1 MKYPS
6 DEFDAA
12 LSFVCDGTATEAQS
26 HALVELL
33 RENIVARDA
42 YLFAV
47 ELHARL
53 ASDNTLFF
61 TPATEEAEEAV
72 GAALESEVIPFPA
85 AQAARK
91 TWPVFACAAALMAA
105 ALLAAFY
112 INGARRSG
120 EAFARVLRSAGA
132 EFSDRFE
139 AAEGAPLRGQTL
151 KLAKGS
157 VEFTTARGATVVL
170 EAPAEFRFESAQ
182 RLRLARGKAAAEV
195 PPAAKGFTVITPSG
209 EVIDLGTKFGVDVS
223 TSGSSEV
230 HVFKGE
236 VVASAG
242 AASKKQSLK
251 QDQALALE
259 DGAAAPRALRTAAF
273 IHADELQELA
283 AGLRGGRQARWMDSI
298 RGLKRD
304 PALLAFLDFDTVK
317 DGGFRWAQGR
327 WPGTRAAEFTQPGD
341 FLPVEFSGT
350 TNELTLA
357 AWVRLDQVPHA
368 INSLLHTNDWGQ
380 PGQVHWMVAE
390 DQRMRLAV
398 FDVRCVDQSRN
409 RYPESSRLVTAAT
422 GRWTHLATV
431 YDANR
436 RIARFYIDGEFDNE
450 VPLLATVPA
459 VLGPGRVGNWSRKE
473 RILSGRLDELVMLK
487 RALGDAEIHA
497 LFEAGNPYAAR

>member
-12 LSFVCDGTATEAQS
+12 LSAVCHGTAAEAQS
-26 HALVELL
+26 RALADLL
-33 RENIVARDA
+33 REDSAARDA

-53 ASDNTLFF
+53 ASDNALFF
-61 TPATEEAEEAV
+61 KTGAEDRVDA
-72 GAALESEVIPFPA
+72 IPFPA
-85 AQAARK
+85 TQTAAARK
-91 TWPVFACAAALMAA
+91 AWPILACAAALIAM

-112 INGARRSG
+112 IGGFRRSSG
-120 EAFARVLRSAGA
+120 SFARVLRSAGA
-132 EFSDRFE
+132 EFSGHF
-139 AAEGAPLRGQTL
+139 AATEGATVRDQTL
-151 KLAKGS
+151 TLAKGS
-157 VEFTTARGATVVL
+157 VEFSTARGATVVI

-182 RLRLARGKAAAEV
+182 RLRLARGKAAAEA
-195 PPAAKGFTVITPSG
+195 PPAAKGFTVVTPSG
-209 EVIDLGTKFGVDVS
+209 EVVDLGTKFGVDVS
-223 TSGSSEV
+223 ASGSSEV

-259 DGAAAPRALRTAAF
+259 GGASAPRALRTAAF

-283 AGLRGGRQARWMDSI
+283 AGLRGGRQGRWMESVHE
-298 RGLKRD
+298 LKRD
-304 PALLAFLDFDTVK
+304 PALLAFLDFDAVK
-317 DGGFRWAQGR
+317 DGEFRWAQGR

-341 FLPVEFSGT
+341 FLPVDFSGS

-390 DQRMRLAV
+390 NQRMRLAV
-398 FDVRCVDQSRN
+398 FDVRCVDPSIYM
-409 RYPESSRLVTAAT
+409 YPQSSRLVTAAT

-450 VPLLATVPA
+450 VALLASVPA
-459 VLGPGRVGNWSRKE
+459 VLGPGRVGNWNRKE
-473 RILSGRLDELVMLK
+473 RILSGRMDELVLLK
-487 RALGDAEIHA
+487 RALSDAEIHA
-497 LFEAGNPYAAR
+497 LFEAGNPYAER

>member
-12 LSFVCDGTATEAQS
+12 LAAVCDGTAAEAPS
-26 HALVELL
+26 RALAALL
-33 RENIVARDA
+33 REDPAARDA
-42 YLFAV
+42 YLFAM

-53 ASDNTLFF
+53 ASDNALFF
-61 TPATEEAEEAV
+61 TPGFGEAV
-72 GAALESEVIPFPA
+72 EVIPFPSPA
-85 AQAARK
+85 AARK
-91 TWPVFACAAALMAA
+91 KWALLACAAALLAT
-105 ALLAAFY
+105 ALLGAFY
-112 INGARRSG
+112 ISGRRPA
-120 EAFARVLRSAGA
+120 EPFARVLRSAGA
-132 EFSDRFE
+132 EFLDRFD
-139 AAEGAPLRGQTL
+139 AAEGAPLRDQTL
-151 KLAKGS
+151 RLAKGS

-182 RLRLARGKAAAEV
+182 RLRLARGKAAADA

-209 EVIDLGTKFGVDVS
+209 EVIDLGTKFGVDVAP
-223 TSGSSEV
+223 GGASEV

-259 DGAAAPRALRTAAF
+259 DGAEAPRALRTAAF
-273 IHADELQELA
+273 IHADELQQLA
-283 AGLRGGRQARWMDSI
+283 AGLRGGRQARWMESV

-304 PALLAFLDFDTVK
+304 PALLAFLDFDAVK
-317 DGGFRWAQGR
+317 DGEFRWAQGR

-341 FLPVEFSGT
+341 YLPVEFSGI

-390 DQRMRLAV
+390 NQRMRLAV
-398 FDVRCVDQSRN
+398 FDVRCVDQSGN
-409 RYPESSRLVTAAT
+409 RYPESRRLVTAAT

-450 VPLLATVPA
+450 VALLAAAPA
-459 VLGPGRVGNWSRKE
+459 VLGPGRVGNWNHKE

-487 RALGDAEIHA
+487 RALSDAEIHA
-497 LFEAGNPYAAR
+497 LFEAGNPYAEL

>member
-12 LSFVCDGTATEAQS
+12 LSAVCDGTAAEAQS
-26 HALVELL
+26 RALADLL
-33 RENIVARDA
+33 REDSDARDA

-53 ASDNTLFF
+53 ASDNALFF
-61 TPATEEAEEAV
+61 APQTEDRV
-72 GAALESEVIPFPA
+72 DHIPFPA
-85 AQAARK
+85 TRTAGIRTA
-91 TWPVFACAAALMAA
+91 WPILACAAALVAA

-112 INGARRSG
+112 ISGSRRSS

-132 EFSDRFE
+132 EFSGHFE
-139 AAEGAPLRGQTL
+139 AAEGAGVRDENLT
-151 KLAKGS
+151 LAKGS
-157 VEFTTARGATVVL
+157 VEFSTARGATVVI

-182 RLRLARGKAAAEV
+182 RLRLARGKAAAEA
-195 PPAAKGFTVITPSG
+195 PPSAKGFTVVTPSG
-209 EVIDLGTKFGVDVS
+209 EVVDLGTKFGVDVS
-223 TSGSSEV
+223 ASGSSEV

-259 DGAAAPRALRTAAF
+259 GGVAAPLALRTAAF

-283 AGLRGGRQARWMDSI
+283 AGLRGGRQARWMESV

-304 PALLAFLDFDTVK
+304 PALLAFLDFDAVK
-317 DGGFRWAQGR
+317 DGEFRWAQGR

-341 FLPVEFSGT
+341 FLPVDFSGT

-357 AWVRLDQVPHA
+357 AWVRLDQTPHA

-380 PGQVHWMVAE
+380 PGQVHWMVAQN
-390 DQRMRLAV
+390 QRMRLAV
-398 FDVRCVDQSRN
+398 FDVRCVDQSIYM
-409 RYPESSRLVTAAT
+409 YPQSNRLVTAAT
-422 GRWTHLATV
+422 GRWTYLATV
-431 YDANR
+431 YDAKR
-436 RIARFYIDGEFDNE
+436 RSARFYIDGEFDNE
-450 VPLLATVPA
+450 VALLTGVPA
-459 VLGPGRVGNWSRKE
+459 VLGPGRVGNWNRKE
-473 RILSGRLDELVMLK
+473 RILSGRMDELVLLK
-487 RALGDAEIHA
+487 RALSDAEIHA
-497 LFEAGNPYAAR
+497 LFEAGNPYAER